1 MDSAVHAS
9 RVSVVRQTSKR
20 GLKNSLGIVLVFLS
34 TGCGLEDPNG
44 PREPVPPGGQDWG
57 RAEEERLTTIEEEC
71 GTWIHPGK
79 ICPDD
84 FGRPEGKAD
93 TVQTGDS

>member
-1 MDSAVHAS
+1 MNFAVHAS
-9 RVSVVRQTSKR
+9 RLSVVRQTLKR
-20 GLKNSLGIVLVFLS
+20 GLKSSLWIVLVFLA
-34 TGCGLEDPNG
+34 TGCGLEGPNG
-44 PREPVPPGGQDWG
+44 PREPVPPGGEDWG

-84 FGRPEGKAD
+84 FGRPEARAD
-93 TVQTGDS
+93 TMQTGDS